1 MTGLPPYPPP
11 APSPAAG
18 NPQGYGPR
26 GASDDQ
32 LFAMLSYLLTFV
44 AHLIAP
50 LIIYL
55 VKMNESRYVRFHA
68 AQSLN
73 LNITAFAYMVGS
85 FIIGLILGVLTHGPG
100 FLVIFL
106 LFIVIGLGELV
117 FLILAAIAA
126 YRGELYRIPTVACLP
141 IVH

>member
-1 MTGLPPYPPP
+1 
-11 APSPAAG
+11 
-18 NPQGYGPR
+18 
-26 GASDDQ
+26 
-32 LFAMLSYLLTFV
+32 MLSYLLTFA

-55 VKMNESRYVRFHA
+55 IKMNESRYVRFHA

-73 LNITAFAYMVGS
+73 LNITAFVYAVGS
-85 FIIGLILGVLTHGPG
+85 FILGLILGVLTHGFG